1 MPVENRPC
9 EDAMSRVIL
18 REQDEYEFTYKLGAQ
33 IGHLNYAGHIGHD
46 AIIAM
51 VWEARVHLFRALGLT
66 ELDLGDNETGIIMT
80 DLGINFKEE
89 AFLFEE
95 VTVESHVG
103 EVGERR
109 FRLFHR
115 ISKTGRLVAL
125 LETGFSTYNYNL
137 RRAVP
142 VPQTFLN
149 ALRAYKPKNLPAAR
163 TPG

>member
-1 MPVENRPC
+1 
-9 EDAMSRVIL
+9 MSRVIL

-51 VWEARVHLFRALGLT
+51 VWEARVHLFRSLGLT

-80 DLGINFKEE
+80 DLAINFKEE

-115 ISKTGRLVAL
+115 ISREGRLIAL
-125 LETGFSTYNYNL
+125 METGFSTYNYNL

-142 VPQTFLN
+142 VPHSFLT
-149 ALRAYKPKNLPAAR
+149 ALRAYNAKR
-163 TPG
+163 RPGNHAPE